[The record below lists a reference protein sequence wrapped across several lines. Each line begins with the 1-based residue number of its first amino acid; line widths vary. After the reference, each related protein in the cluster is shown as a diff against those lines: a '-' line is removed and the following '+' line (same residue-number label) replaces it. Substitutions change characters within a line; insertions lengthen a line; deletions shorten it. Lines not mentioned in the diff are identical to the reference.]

1 MSARIGV
8 CGIFIECNHFTVQ
21 LADRATFE
29 RSEWLCGGELLAKD
43 TGVLGGMMSVLRAN
57 DSEPVPLLYASACPS
72 GVVRA
77 EVYDALKNELLEWL
91 DNAGELDGILLCL
104 HGAGAA
110 VNAPDMEG
118 DLAHAIRERV
128 GDAMPIV
135 GTLDLHAHITP
146 ELLVNTDALLA
157 WETYPHVDAFE
168 TGERGAQTMVDILAG
183 RLKPVMAMAKV
194 PIVISAIHGQT
205 QPPGPFA
212 DIMQEAKKLEGNEN
226 IYSISPIL
234 VHPYL
239 NLPDMGGGVL
249 VVANES
255 ETDAVIVAKR
265 LAKRYWEK
273 RHELQPET
281 IEPSEAVR
289 RGLQIEGGP
298 VLMIE
303 TADCCGGGATGDS
316 VHTLKALLTEA
327 PNHPA
332 IIPVVDPEAARRAHT
347 AGAGQA
353 IRLLL
358 GHRLDPKWGEPVSV
372 DGIVSRL
379 SDGAFTYHGGIWD
392 GRSGCMG
399 PTAVVRIGPIQ
410 IVVSSNATYD
420 WMTEQFD
427 LLGLDIAACKF
438 VVAKNPMNY
447 QQAYAGLMKAAF
459 ILDTPGSTPA
469 NTNALTYTGMAADWF
484 PKKTSLTIDK
494 PTVFVSRQRDLSTRK
509 LEIDG
514 K

>member
-118 DLAHAIRERV
+118 DLARAIRERV

-146 ELLVNTDALLA
+146 ELLANTDALLA

-255 ETDAVIVAKR
+255 ETDAVILAKR
-265 LAKRYWEK
+265 LAKRVLGETPRAPAGNNRAK
-273 RHELQPET
+273 RSCSAR
-281 IEPSEAVR
+281 IANR
-289 RGLQIEGGP
+289 
-298 VLMIE
+298 
-303 TADCCGGGATGDS
+303 
-316 VHTLKALLTEA
+316 
-327 PNHPA
+327 
-332 IIPVVDPEAARRAHT
+332 RRAS
-347 AGAGQA
+347 ADDRDG
-353 IRLLL
+353 RLLRWRR
-358 GHRLDPKWGEPVSV
+358 HR
-372 DGIVSRL
+372 
-379 SDGAFTYHGGIWD
+379 
-392 GRSGCMG
+392 
-399 PTAVVRIGPIQ
+399 
-410 IVVSSNATYD
+410 
-420 WMTEQFD
+420 
-427 LLGLDIAACKF
+427 
-438 VVAKNPMNY
+438 
-447 QQAYAGLMKAAF
+447 
-459 ILDTPGSTPA
+459 
-469 NTNALTYTGMAADWF
+469 
-484 PKKTSLTIDK
+484 
-494 PTVFVSRQRDLSTRK
+494 
-509 LEIDG
+509 
-514 K
+514 

>member
-8 CGIFIECNHFTVQ
+8 GGIFIESNHFTEQ
-21 LADRATFE
+21 LADRAAFE
-29 RSEWLCGGELLAKD
+29 RSEWLCSGELLARN
-43 TGVLGGMMSVLRAN
+43 TGVLGGMTSVLRAN
-57 DSEPVPLLYASACPS
+57 DCEPVPLLYASASPS
-72 GVVRA
+72 GAVRA

-104 HGAGAA
+104 HGAGTA

-118 DLAHAIRERV
+118 DLARVVRERV
-128 GDAMPIV
+128 GDTVPIV

-168 TGERGAQTMVDILAG
+168 TGERGAQAIVDILAA

-194 PIVISAIHGQT
+194 PVITSAIHGQT

-212 DIMQEAKKLEGNEN
+212 NVMQEAKRLEGSGTL
-226 IYSISPIL
+226 YSISPIL

-255 ETDAVIVAKR
+255 ETDAVAVAKR

-273 RHELQPET
+273 RHELQPKT
-281 IEPSEAVR
+281 LEPSEAVR

-298 VLMIE
+298 VLLVE

-316 VHTLKALLTEA
+316 VHTLKALLAEA
-327 PNHPA
+327 SDQSA
-332 IIPVVDPEAARRAHT
+332 IVPVVDPEAARRADA
-347 AGAGQA
+347 AGIGQA
-353 IRLLL
+353 IRLQL
-358 GHRLDPKWGEPVSV
+358 GHRLDPKWGEPVFV

-379 SDGAFTYHGGIWD
+379 SDGAFTYAGGIWD
-392 GRSGCMG
+392 GRSGYMG
-399 PTAVVRIGPIQ
+399 PTAVVEIGPIQ

-427 LLGLDIAACKF
+427 LLELDIAACKF

-459 ILDTPGSTPA
+459 VLDTPGPTPA
-469 NTNALTYTGMAADWF
+469 NTNALKYTEMTADWF
-484 PKKTSLTIDK
+484 PKKTGVTIDE
-494 PTVFVSRQRDLSTRK
+494 PTVFVSRQLDLTTRK
-509 LEIDG
+509 LD
-514 K
+514 